1 VRIRAKLLLMTK
13 ITAILALALI
23 IAWQSTINAPLA
35 SALDGDLQ
43 NQANELFWQHHYR
56 KAHKVV
62 LEILKDGK
70 LSCADRARC
79 LTNLSICEAQM
90 DEEDCQKHALA
101 ALKLA
106 DPKSLTYADATAINA
121 RCLLMNGDTEK
132 AQKAYEAAIRVATA
146 LQGEWGTD
154 IAPFYEGLAA
164 CCMRQKDFAKAES
177 HYFKVAKLDLIKYGP
192 DETHLAWSLMSLNAA
207 ARALK
212 HDQLAT
218 TIFKKMFW
226 NFRHQNE
233 LRILSE
239 YKEVSD
245 SEAFKASLR
254 AQLYGTEGAFGNREL
269 ALDLIKDGIPESALA
284 NPIVRPK
291 TFDHWFKERIG
302 RDRAP
307 GMAFFDP
314 TKKLK
319 GIIVTVHG
327 LGLYGGAF
335 TPFATR
341 IQHDG
346 IGVISF
352 DVRGFG
358 SYRNDEL
365 LQQLD
370 LRSTV
375 ADIKRI
381 LTELRSD
388 YPHTPLLILG
398 ESMGGAVALRIAAEA
413 PHLVDAVISSVPSGS
428 RYQSKKTALK
438 VGLKFLN
445 NKHTQFDVTKD
456 VVEKATCKA
465 DLRDMWEGDEHT
477 RMKLSPSELVNF
489 QNFMGDNVRAAQ
501 KIDKTPVIIY
511 QGYSDNLV
519 KPMGTLAIYQA
530 IPQKDKDLIFIGRAE
545 HLIFEEGQFD
555 DVIYNGTLGWILRH
569 LPDKN
574 TISAQVEPCDE
585 PKKTQS
591 HEK

>member
-1 VRIRAKLLLMTK
+1 MTK
-13 ITAILALALI
+13 IIAIVAVALMMASPAAFISTA
-23 IAWQSTINAPLA
+23 APA
-35 SALDGDLQ
+35 FAQDVDLQ
-43 NQANELFWQHHYR
+43 TRANEAFWHHHYR
-56 KAHKVV
+56 KAQKDV
-62 LEILKDGK
+62 LEILKNGK
-70 LSCADRARC
+70 LSCAERARC
-79 LTNLSICEAQM
+79 LTNLSICEAQL
-90 DEEDCQKHALA
+90 DEEDCQKHAQA

-106 DPKSLTYADATAINA
+106 DVKSLTYADAMAINA

-132 AQKAYEAAIRVATA
+132 AHKAYEEAIAIATN
-146 LQGEWGTD
+146 LQGEWSAD
-154 IAPFYEGLAA
+154 VAPFYEGLAA
-164 CCMRQKDFAKAES
+164 CCMREKDYAKAETN
-177 HYFKVAKLDLIKYGP
+177 YFKVAKLDLIKYGP
-192 DETHLAWSLMSLNAA
+192 NATQLAWSLMSLNNA

-212 HDQLAT
+212 HDQLAS

-233 LRILSE
+233 LRILEE
-239 YKEVSD
+239 YKDVSN
-245 SEAFKASLR
+245 SEIFKASLR
-254 AQLYGTEGAFGNREL
+254 EQLYGSEGAYGNKDL
-269 ALDLIKDGIPESALA
+269 ALDVIKAGIPESALA
-284 NPIVRPK
+284 SPTVRPK
-291 TFDHWFKERIG
+291 TFDNWFKERIG

-319 GIIVTVHG
+319 GIIVTIHG
-327 LGLYGGAF
+327 LGLHGGAF

-370 LRSTV
+370 LLSTV

-388 YPHTPLLILG
+388 YPNTPLLLLG
-398 ESMGGAVALRIAAEA
+398 ESMGGAIALRIAAEA
-413 PHLVDAVISSVPSGS
+413 PQLVDAVISSVPSGS
-428 RYQSKKTALK
+428 RYQAKSTALK

-445 NKHTQFDVTKD
+445 NKHTQLDLTKE
-456 VVEKATCKA
+456 VVEKATCKT
-465 DLRDMWEGDEHT
+465 DLRDMWEGDEHM

-489 QNFMGDNVRAAQ
+489 QNFMSDNIKAAQ
-501 KIDKTPVIIY
+501 KIASTPVIIY

-555 DVIYNGTLGWILRH
+555 DVIYNGTLGWIFRH
-569 LPDKN
+569 LPDRN
-574 TISAQVEPCDE
+574 TISAKSDPCDE
-585 PKKTQS
+585 PVAKDKS
-591 HEK
+591 K